1 MAESDLTCPSVY
13 AGACMIL
20 TTRHAKS
27 IALAPPFWNQLG
39 ASILEYVVDTD
50 QLGTVDGEVER
61 VGSALDCARRKCE
74 WPLTKLGNRVDYTLA
89 SEGSFGPHPFLPF
102 LPCDEEVLYFID
114 RKRGFHL
121 HVSQLSEKTNYGMAR
136 LAGWETVL
144 AFARSAGFPSHA
156 LIVRPADRRSTGPIF
171 KGIQTLSDLE
181 AAFLEV
187 TRHSRLGTVWVE
199 TDMRAQFNPTRM
211 QVIGELAATL
221 AARLLCLCPNCHNPG
236 WGKVRVEKGLPCQ
249 ACGTETELAKTDING
264 CVKCSYE
271 QATGRFDGLKRADPG
286 YCPVCNP

>member
-1 MAESDLTCPSVY
+1 
-13 AGACMIL
+13 MIL

-39 ASILEYVVDTD
+39 ASMLEYVVNTD
-50 QLGTVDGEVER
+50 QQGMFSDKIEQ

-74 WPLTKLGNRVDYTLA
+74 RALDKLGNRVGYVLA
-89 SEGSFGPHPFLPF
+89 SEGRFGPHPFLPF
-102 LPCDEEVLYFID
+102 QPSDEEVLYFID

-121 HVSQLSEKTNYGMAR
+121 HLSQLSKKTNYSMAR
-136 LAGWETVL
+136 LADWETVL
-144 AFARSAGFPSHA
+144 AFAQAAGFPSHA
-156 LIVRPADRRSTGPIF
+156 LIVRPAERRSIEPIF

-181 AAFLEV
+181 AAFGEV
-187 TRHSRLGTVWVE
+187 MRHSRLGAVWVE
-199 TDMRAQFNPTRM
+199 TDMRVQFNPTRM

-221 AARLLCLCPNCHNPG
+221 AARLLCLCPNCHTPG

-249 ACGTETELAKTDING
+249 ACGSETELAKMEIKG
-264 CVKCSYE
+264 CLKCTYE
-271 QATGRFDGLKRADPG
+271 QVTDLFDGLKQADTV